1 MVEEYGIFLG
11 NLYKSSKFLAI
22 FENIHEMMESNQIS
36 FGQFLEIYR
45 EKEEST
51 VIVFVM
57 TINTIENIW
66 FIRFEEQTPSNLPY
80 KEIVDLLIKV
90 R

>member
-1 MVEEYGIFLG
+1 
-11 NLYKSSKFLAI
+11 
-22 FENIHEMMESNQIS
+22 
-36 FGQFLEIYR
+36 
-45 EKEEST
+45 

-57 TINTIENIW
+57 TINTIEKIW

-80 KEIVDLLIKV
+80 KEIDDLLIKV

>member
-1 MVEEYGIFLG
+1 MI
-11 NLYKSSKFLAI
+11 
-22 FENIHEMMESNQIS
+22 ESNQIS

-57 TINTIENIW
+57 TINTIEKIW
-66 FIRFEEQTPSNLPY
+66 IIRFEEQTPSNLPY